1 MKKVLILMLLLVS
14 FIPFYSIKV
23 NAKTIKSYSDV
34 PVDYLDD
41 KGDYA
46 NCNGIFPNQ
55 DSLDMLTEILDYF
68 RILAPIA
75 LLLFVAIDMGTAVI
89 SQDNAAIKKSA
100 SKSVKRG
107 IACFLLYLVP
117 TIVRFLL
124 NMDGIKGILVD
135 DPLCG
140 AMKSNTIEIN
150 ERI

>member
-14 FIPFYSIKV
+14 FIPFYCIKV
-23 NAKTIKSYSDV
+23 NARTIKSYADV
-34 PVDYLDD
+34 PVDYLED

-46 NCNGIFPNQ
+46 NCNGIFPNE
-55 DSLDMLTEILDYF
+55 DSLNMITEILDYF

-75 LLLFVAIDMGTAVI
+75 LLLFIGVDMGSAVI

-100 SKSVKRG
+100 SKSVKRA

-135 DPLCG
+135 DPLCN
-140 AMKSNTIEIN
+140 AMESNTIEIT